1 MGNHWFGGYGETL
14 ENSLYIS
21 LGEGIGCAQLLE
33 GNIVRGRRFS
43 AGEIG
48 CLPSGNEKRPCSC
61 GKMDCLQTYCGELG
75 IIQSV
80 KSQNKEITPHSIAQL
95 CQLAKNNLEIRQQ
108 LIEAYLPLVQQ
119 ISTMIALTDP
129 AQIVVGCPDPKMD
142 SIIPGILSTGLKS
155 LLGWTDKEGIP
166 VLAGLN
172 PIKSGIL
179 GAAVSVFKNAFQDE
193 API

>member
-1 MGNHWFGGYGETL
+1 MMQMQRLMGNHWFGGYGETL

-80 KSQNKEITPHSIAQL
+80 KRKTRSLT
-95 CQLAKNNLEIRQQ
+95 
-108 LIEAYLPLVQQ
+108 LPLPTLSFSKKQLRNKTTTYP
-119 ISTMIALTDP
+119 SLP
-129 AQIVVGCPDPKMD
+129 ATSSANIDNGCINRPRSNCSWMP
-142 SIIPGILSTGLKS
+142 
-155 LLGWTDKEGIP
+155 
-166 VLAGLN
+166 
-172 PIKSGIL
+172 
-179 GAAVSVFKNAFQDE
+179 
-193 API
+193 